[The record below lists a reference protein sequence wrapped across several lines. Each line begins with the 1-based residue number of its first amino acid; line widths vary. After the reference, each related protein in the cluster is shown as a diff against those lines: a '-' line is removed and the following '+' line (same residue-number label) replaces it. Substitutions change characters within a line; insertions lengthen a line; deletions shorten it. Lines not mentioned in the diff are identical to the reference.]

1 MYIKSLYI
9 ESFAG
14 MKDREFTFSRSLNV
28 IEGANESGKS
38 TLCMFIKFMFYG
50 LSGRTSDGE
59 MSERQKYVP
68 WDTGRAAGSL
78 TVVTA
83 KGEFK
88 ITRELTV
95 FDDAKPG
102 ERLEVVDLYSGE
114 RVFKG
119 QVPGVCILGVD
130 EQMFV
135 NTVFVRQVGSVS
147 IDGEGM
153 AQAIENIL
161 LTGDESVSIKKA
173 VDRLEKARKALMP
186 KKGSG
191 GKIQLLMQE
200 RSRLAQKLEEAKAGN
215 ASLIAYENEAA
226 KLSALIEKR
235 TQEKNRYDALCRAH
249 KKIEAGRRLVRA
261 REIEDNIASLE
272 ETLAGLSAFGNIPEK
287 TSRINAL
294 QAKLSGIENRLRG
307 LRRSLG
313 DEPDMFDRMS
323 GEEILSA
330 KTDIAFAKKAKKALG
345 AFLTLFAIMAVIGTS
360 LLAGAFLLR
369 GTLGNALFFALCGSG
384 AFLIL
389 AAVIFCIC
397 SIVNGVNLNKI
408 LKSWGVRNTDGLEK
422 EVERRF
428 DRADAYNRAYDEH
441 SKRRHEISACEK
453 ERDSV
458 IAALRESCS
467 DFVGDDIPDTDIM
480 ATEALGVARELSQKR
495 EETSAALAM
504 ARGELRGFS
513 DVLGCD
519 GGEAVARAYSEV
531 METEAGKTAA
541 AFTTKDAAMAISKKN
556 FAESALPGLLAQKG
570 EVDSNLARVKAT
582 TGDTAVLSAQLDLC
596 ERELFRMQRSLAGIE
611 AATEALLLAGQS
623 MRASLMPRVIERAN
637 AFMSSF
643 TKGKYEGLTSD
654 KEFSLEFVQD
664 GRKREISYL
673 SAGTSDAAYISFRAA
688 LATVLFANDTP
699 PLIYDESFAR
709 IDEER
714 LFGILSML
722 SESNTQ
728 SLVFTCRTLE
738 GRIAEG
744 LAAEKTVL

>member
-14 MKDREFTFSRSLNV
+14 MKDREFSFSRSLNI

-50 LSGRTSDGE
+50 LSGRTADGE

-68 WDTGRAAGSL
+68 WDTGKAAGTL

-88 ITRELTV
+88 IIRSLTV
-95 FDDAKPG
+95 FDDTKPA
-102 ERLEVVDLYSGE
+102 EHLEVIDVYSGE

-119 QVPGVCILGVD
+119 QVPGECILGVD

-147 IDGEGM
+147 IDGDGM
-153 AQAIENIL
+153 AAAIENIL

-173 VDRLEKARKALMP
+173 VDRLENARKSLML

-191 GKIQLLMQE
+191 GKINLLMQE
-200 RSRLAQKLEEAKAGN
+200 KMRLSAKLEEALAGN

-235 TQEKNRYDALCRAH
+235 TNEKNKYDSLCRAH
-249 KKIEAGRRLVRA
+249 KKIEAGRRLSRA
-261 REIEDNIASLE
+261 REIEENIASLE
-272 ETLAGLSAFGNIPEK
+272 ETLEGLSAFGNIPEK

-294 QAKLSGIENRLRG
+294 AAKLSGIENRLRG

-313 DEPDMFDRMS
+313 DEPDAVDRMS

-330 KTDIAFAKKAKKALG
+330 KTDIASAYKAKKGMGVFFA
-345 AFLTLFAIMAVIGTS
+345 LFAILAVLG
-360 LLAGAFLLR
+360 AGAVAGGFFLKEA
-369 GTLGNALFFALCGSG
+369 LGNALFFAVCGAG
-384 AFLIL
+384 AFLL
-389 AAVIFCIC
+389 SVSLVFFIC
-397 SIVNGVNLNKI
+397 GTVNSARLNKI
-408 LKSWGVRNTDGLEK
+408 LEKWGVRNAEGLEK
-422 EVERRF
+422 EIDRCF

-441 SKRRHEISACEK
+441 SKRCLEISGCEK
-453 ERDSV
+453 ERDLV
-458 IAALRESCS
+458 ITSLREACT
-467 DFVGDDIPDTDIM
+467 DFVSSDIADTDIM
-480 ATEALGVARELSQKR
+480 AQEALAVARELSEKR
-495 EETSAALAM
+495 EEATAALAM
-504 ARGELRGFS
+504 AKGELRGYF

-519 GGEAVARAYSEV
+519 GGASVARAYTEV
-531 METEAGKTAA
+531 METEAGKAAA

-556 FAESALPGLLAQKG
+556 FAESALPGLLSQKG
-570 EVDSNLARVKAT
+570 DVDSNLARVKAT
-582 TGDTAVLSAQLDLC
+582 TADTAVLSAQLDLC
-596 ERELFRMQRSLAGIE
+596 ERELLRMKKSLAGIE
-611 AATEALLLAGQS
+611 AATAALLKAGES
-623 MRASLMPRVIERAN
+623 LRESLMPRVIEAAN
-637 AFMSSF
+637 SLMSDF
-643 TKGKYEGLTSD
+643 TGGKYENLTSD
-654 KEFSLEFVQD
+654 KELSLEFIQD

-673 SAGTSDAAYISFRAA
+673 SAGTRDAAYISFRAA
-688 LATVLFANDTP
+688 LATVLFSNDTP
-699 PLIYDESFAR
+699 PLVYDESFAR

-722 SESNTQ
+722 SESKTQ

-738 GRIAEG
+738 GRIAKG
-744 LAAEKTVL
+744 LDAEKTVL

>member
-14 MKDREFTFSRSLNV
+14 MKDREFTFSRTLNV

-50 LSGRTSDGE
+50 LSGRAGDKE
-59 MSERQKYVP
+59 LSERQRYVS
-68 WDTGRAAGSL
+68 WDTGRAAGKL
-78 TVVTA
+78 IIVTA
-83 KGEFK
+83 KGEFE
-88 ITRELTV
+88 INRELTV

-102 ERLEVVDLYSGE
+102 ERLEVIDLYSGE

-119 QVPGVCILGVD
+119 QVPGECILGVD

-147 IDGEGM
+147 IDGDGM

-200 RSRLAQKLEEAKAGN
+200 KLRLASKLEEAKEGN

-226 KLSALIEKR
+226 KLASLIEKR
-235 TQEKNRYDALCRAH
+235 TKEKNRYDALCRAH
-249 KKIEAGRRLVRA
+249 KKVEAGRRLIRA
-261 REIEDNIASLE
+261 REIEENIQTLEASLE
-272 ETLAGLSAFGNIPEK
+272 MLDAYGNIPEK

-294 QAKLSGIENRLRG
+294 SAKLSGIENRLRG

-313 DEPDMFDRMS
+313 DEPDAFDRMS

-330 KTDIAFAKKAKKALG
+330 KTDIASAKKAKKGLGVFFTLFTILALIG
-345 AFLTLFAIMAVIGTS
+345 GAILACAFLFRAAV
-360 LLAGAFLLR
+360 
-369 GTLGNALFFALCGSG
+369 GNAMFFAVCGSG
-384 AFLIL
+384 AFLVL
-389 AAVIFCIC
+389 VSFVFCIC
-397 SIVNGVNLNKI
+397 GIVNAARLNGI

-428 DRADAYNRAYDEH
+428 DRADAYNKAYDDH
-441 SKRRHEISACEK
+441 SKRRLEISSCER

-458 IAALRESCS
+458 IAALRESCA

-480 ATEALGVARELSQKR
+480 ATEALGVARELSENR
-495 EETSAALAM
+495 EQISAELAM
-504 ARGELRGFS
+504 ARGELRGYS

-531 METEAGKTAA
+531 METEPGRTAA

-570 EVDSNLARVKAT
+570 DVDSNLARVKAT
-582 TGDTAVLSAQLDLC
+582 TADTAVLSAQLDLC
-596 ERELFRMQRSLAGIE
+596 ERELWRMQRALSGIE
-611 AATEALLLAGQS
+611 RATAALLCAGQT
-623 MRASLMPRVIERAN
+623 MRESIMPRVIDEAN
-637 AFMSSF
+637 ELMSSF
-643 TKGKYEGLTSD
+643 TNGKYENLTSD
-654 KEFSLEFVQD
+654 KELSLEFIQN
-664 GRKREISYL
+664 GRKREVSYL

-688 LATVLFANDTP
+688 LATVLFASDTP
-699 PLIYDESFAR
+699 PLVYDESFAR

-722 SESNTQ
+722 AKSKTQ

-744 LAAEKTVL
+744 LSAEKTVL